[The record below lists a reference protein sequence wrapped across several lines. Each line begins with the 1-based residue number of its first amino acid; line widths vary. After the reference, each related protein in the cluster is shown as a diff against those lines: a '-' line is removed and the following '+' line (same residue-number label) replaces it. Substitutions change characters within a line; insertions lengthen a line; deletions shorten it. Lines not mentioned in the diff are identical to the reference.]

1 MLTGLAV
8 RNHPHASLADLA
20 PLLKDPNTFFYV
32 CGLKS
37 MEEGVVLALR
47 DVASQA
53 GLDWET
59 VGASLKKEGRLH
71 LETY

>member
-1 MLTGLAV
+1 
-8 RNHPHASLADLA
+8 
-20 PLLKDPNTFFYV
+20 
-32 CGLKS
+32 

-47 DVASQA
+47 DIASQA

-59 VGASLKKEGRLH
+59 VGPSLKRHGRLH